1 MLCDLAETYHIYDL
15 KQLPLNTV
23 AVFCYG
29 LKNDSRIKMKL
40 RGETHTLTELIL
52 AMIYDRVSILQW
64 YQTED
69 GVQGIN
75 PPEQLT
81 SKLLGMDNE
90 NNEGSDLLSFDSGSA
105 FDECREKILKGA
117 EVNGHSC

>member
-15 KQLPLNTV
+15 KQLPLKTV

-29 LKNDSRIKMKL
+29 LRNDSRIKMKL

-52 AMIYDRVSILQW
+52 AMIYDKASILQW

-69 GVQGIN
+69 GVQGVN

-81 SKLLGMDNE
+81 SKLLGIEKE
-90 NNEGSDLLSFDSGSA
+90 NNKDSDLLSFDSGAS
-105 FDECREKILKGA
+105 FEDCRKKILKGA
-117 EVNGHSC
+117 EVNG